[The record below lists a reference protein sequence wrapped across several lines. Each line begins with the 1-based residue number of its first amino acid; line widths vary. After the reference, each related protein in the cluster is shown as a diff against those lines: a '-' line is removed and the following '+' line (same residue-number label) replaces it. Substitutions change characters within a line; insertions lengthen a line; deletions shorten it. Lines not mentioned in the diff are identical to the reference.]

1 MIYIV
6 AHKQFKMPLLKG
18 EYKTIYVGS
27 NIKKWAMENSQ
38 LHDSDGDKNIAGKNP
53 NYCELTALYWMYKND
68 VSSKNIGLNH
78 YRRYFKSDLDTS
90 IASTKELDSYLEKYD
105 VVLVKRIK
113 FLISIEQNYYMTT
126 GYKQDI
132 SLLRKVIKSI
142 YPEYLSTLNRFLK
155 GKSMS
160 YANMFY
166 MSNERFKRYSEWLYD
181 ILFEM
186 EKMVDMSGYTLQ
198 EKRLYGYL
206 GELLLNVWVMNNNLK
221 VKELDLVNLDVQS
234 THPLIYLKNRIIQES
249 KYIAKYILYFPSGI
263 PTRRRK

>member
-38 LHDSDGDKNIAGKNP
+38 LHDSAGDKNIAGKNS

-105 VVLVKRIK
+105 VVLVKKIK

-132 SLLRKVIKSI
+132 SLLRKVIQTI
-142 YPEYLSTLNRFLK
+142 YPSYFTSLDSFLK

-166 MSNERFKRYSEWLYD
+166 MSNELFKQYSEWLYN

-186 EKMVDMSGYTLQ
+186 EKTVDMSGYTLQ

-206 GELLLNVWVMNNNLK
+206 GELLLNVWVINNNLK

-234 THPLIYLKNRIIQES
+234 THPLVYLKKRIIQES
-249 KYIAKYILYFPSGI
+249 KYIAKFILYFPSGI